1 MVHANK
7 VLFDYITQG
16 DPGCIKH
23 TKHYLSRYPQ
33 FRQEIVELAAMWRA
47 LSTIE
52 SLLPPEG
59 QVRRVT
65 PRAPRPS
72 GKLVNGKG
80 VAAKTV

>member
-52 SLLPPEG
+52 SLLPPEEG
-59 QVRRVT
+59 Q
-65 PRAPRPS
+65 RADRHAVFLDHQAS
-72 GKLVNGKG
+72 W
-80 VAAKTV
+80 